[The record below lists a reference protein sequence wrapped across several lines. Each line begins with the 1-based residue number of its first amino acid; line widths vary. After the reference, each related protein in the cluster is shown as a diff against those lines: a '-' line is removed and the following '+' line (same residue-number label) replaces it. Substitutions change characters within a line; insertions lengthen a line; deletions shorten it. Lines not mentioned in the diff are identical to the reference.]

1 MEIAMASKM
10 SNDDMVMER
19 DRSKFGAILS
29 KISQH
34 ILYFKGTFS
43 VVFEISMNNYKGA
56 LAIKLL

>member
-1 MEIAMASKM
+1 MAMASKM

-34 ILYFKGTFS
+34 ILVLQGD
-43 VVFEISMNNYKGA
+43 I
-56 LAIKLL
+56 